1 MQFKNILMTLTTN
14 YIQPIFK
21 QLTVT
26 LTVSVNN
33 PDCGKDLNKMQID
46 HQMLWKKL
54 QSRMKQ
60 FLMC

>member
-1 MQFKNILMTLTTN
+1 MTLTTN

-60 FLMC
+60 ILMC